1 MLFDFLFKKKRN
13 RDVDKFD
20 INEEEMNLILKK
32 GAILVDVRSKQEYDE
47 GHMEGA
53 ILLSEYDIKNKANM
67 LLPNKNMNIIVYCSS
82 GTRSKK
88 AKEELQNMGYK
99 NVYNLY
105 NGFQNY
111 WGFVSFMVKFFYTD
125 YKMEVVWNRRI

>member
-111 WGFVSFMVKFFYTD
+111 
-125 YKMEVVWNRRI
+125 

>member
-47 GHMEGA
+47 GHMEGE

-111 WGFVSFMVKFFYTD
+111 
-125 YKMEVVWNRRI
+125 